1 MAIPTLMNTLKACY
15 GANQNTNPIFIAT
28 LKENLAS
35 DISVT
40 QAKTLANRLVASY
53 KFSPSISEIVA
64 EWKAMRMAGNRRVY
78 EATPVST
85 TMSPETKRRVTETM
99 DRIRENR
106 PKEYGAMS
114 SHVMDFARQFFPDIS
129 EATARRNCLDIMNC
143 MSTREAEIAAGSPYR
158 TYMELNDNGMITL
171 VIRKIA

>member
-1 MAIPTLMNTLKACY
+1 MRTLMSILTACY
-15 GANQNTNPIFIAT
+15 GENQNINHIFVET
-28 LKENLAS
+28 LKENLGS

-40 QAKTLANRLVASY
+40 QAKTLANRLVSAH

-64 EWKAMRMAGNRRVY
+64 EWNQMRKEMNRRVY
-78 EATPVST
+78 EATPVSA

>member
-15 GANQNTNPIFIAT
+15 GANQNTNPIFIEMV
-28 LKENLAS
+28 KESLGS

-40 QAKTLANRLVASY
+40 QAETLAKRIVSSH
-53 KFSPSISEIVA
+53 KFAPSLADIVA
-64 EWKAMRMAGNRRVY
+64 EWQQMRKEMNRRVY

-106 PKEYGAMS
+106 PKEYGGMS
-114 SHVMDFARQFFPDIS
+114 PHVMDFARQFFPDIS

-143 MSTREAEIAAGSPYR
+143 MSTRESEIAAGSPYR

>member
-1 MAIPTLMNTLKACY
+1 MNTLKACY
-15 GANQNTNPIFIAT
+15 GANQNTNPIFIEMV
-28 LKENLAS
+28 KESLGS

-40 QAKTLANRLVASY
+40 QAETLAKRIVSSL
-53 KFSPSISEIVA
+53 KFAPSLADIVA
-64 EWKAMRMAGNRRVY
+64 EWQQMRKEMNRRVY

-106 PKEYGAMS
+106 PKEYGVMS
-114 SHVMDFARQFFPDIS
+114 PHVMEFARQFFPDIS

-143 MSTREAEIAAGSPYR
+143 MSTRESEIAAGSPYR